1 MLQAIRWA
9 AVSAIACLLAAP
21 AFAVELSGA
30 IRSSTGRLPAAIKV
44 FGDRADKLPVIVGK
58 VEGGRYRIEL
68 PDSGVFRLRLEAAGW
83 DAAPKIIFDPK
94 TAGAL
99 DFLIYPAKV
108 PEPALAAELIKMGEQ
123 DQAIRSGP
131 SATIDAEMIKRMQQD
146 DPKREQRLAAIVEQK
161 GWPTISTVGHEAA
174 NSAWLITQ
182 HGSPAFLKRCLPLM
196 KTAAEK
202 GEMAPHSLAL
212 SIDRDLMNDE
222 KPQIY
227 GSQLRGDVGGK
238 MALYPIADR
247 EHVDERR
254 AAMGMEP
261 LAQYLKHFEE

>member
-1 MLQAIRWA
+1 MKRY
-9 AVSAIACLLAAP
+9 AIAALAILCAASP
-21 AFAVELSGA
+21 ARAVELSGA
-30 IRSSTGRLPAAIKV
+30 IRSSTGTLPAAIEV
-44 FGDRADKLPVIVGK
+44 FGDRADKQPTIVGK
-58 VEGGRYRIEL
+58 AENGRYRIEL
-68 PDSGVFRLRLEAAGW
+68 PDSGMFRIRLQAPGW

-99 DFLIYPAKV
+99 DFLIYPARV
-108 PEPALAAELIKMGEQ
+108 PEPALAAELIEMGEQ

-131 SATIDAEMIKRMQQD
+131 SATIDAEMAKRMQQD
-146 DPKREQRLAAIVEQK
+146 DPRREQRLATIVEQK
-161 GWPTISTVGHEAA
+161 GWPTISMVGHEAA
-174 NSAWLITQ
+174 NSAWLIAQ

-196 KTAAEK
+196 KAAAQK
-202 GEMAPHSLAL
+202 GEMAPRSLAL